1 MKLADMT
8 KDERSL
14 LLFLETCVVDQGGLV
29 DTRHMNDD
37 DRRIVGVWKVC
48 GRVDFGR
55 VCFEDLE
62 RLQTGAHQMSHW
74 VELTDEMFAL
84 AHEERRVRSARMSE
98 ARTWK
103 KTKEKNEA

>member
-29 DTRHMNDD
+29 DTRHMNDAD
-37 DRRIVGVWKVC
+37 QKIVDVWKACGWVDY
-48 GRVDFGR
+48 GRVRFG
-55 VCFEDLE
+55 DLE
-62 RLQTGAHQMSHW
+62 RLQTGKHQMTHW
-74 VELTDEMFAL
+74 IELTDEMFRL
-84 AHEERRVRSARMSE
+84 AHEERRARSTRMSE